1 MNEEQ
6 REILFIIEELS
17 GRSVTNSVRDSAVV
31 EVSGLSTEE
40 VDNYLSQLEAL
51 GYITVG
57 LNKNKP
63 ATAVD
68 RIIIIG

>member
-6 REILFIIEELS
+6 LEILFIIEELS

-31 EVSGLSTEE
+31 EVSGLPAEE

-51 GYITVG
+51 GYITVW